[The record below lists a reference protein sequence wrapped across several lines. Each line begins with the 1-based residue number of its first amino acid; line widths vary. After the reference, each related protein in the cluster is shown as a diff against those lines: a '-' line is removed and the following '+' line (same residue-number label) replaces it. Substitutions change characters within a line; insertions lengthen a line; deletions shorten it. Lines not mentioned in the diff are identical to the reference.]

1 MPQAQTP
8 PVGTVTMLFTDVEG
22 STRLAQELGP
32 SWPEVLTDHRR
43 IVRKAIA
50 DAGGFIEATEGDSFF
65 ATFASPSS
73 ALDAAIN
80 AQRSLRAHDWPPA
93 VGELRVRM
101 GMHTGDVEHTD
112 GHYVGLEVH
121 RGARVGAV
129 ACGGQVLLTDAVR
142 GFFGPNVPAQDL
154 GWHRLKDFP
163 DPIRL
168 HHLVVD
174 DDRRADA
181 FPPPRTLDVRP
192 NNLPPAD
199 RAIVGRTKELKA
211 IATALV
217 DQEARLVT
225 LTGLGGVGKTTTGLA
240 AARALLDTFTGGVWL
255 VRAEALRSTDEL
267 LPAVAAAMRV
277 RDVPGADLFD
287 AIASRLETGRYL
299 LVLDNLE
306 HLTDAGV
313 LVKRLLDCAPGIAI
327 LATSRA
333 PLRLATERTI
343 TLGAMASDEALSM
356 FMSRAQQLDPALSL
370 ADRET
375 REAVE
380 QLCERLGALPLAL
393 ELAAARLRLM
403 TPRQL
408 LERLGSALDL
418 RGPEPDRPD
427 RHRSIRATIDWTL
440 DLLTPDASMLF
451 TRLGIFLG
459 PAPLDIIERA
469 CGEGIDAV
477 EAAAVLVDYSLL
489 RKSGAGLELVEALR
503 EVAAERLTGS
513 GDYEEIRY
521 AHAASLVV
529 LGRTVRSPST
539 VDQKALEVM
548 EGLTADTWSAARWAS
563 GNDKRL
569 HCALVANLSS
579 WWAWTGSLRATMQEI
594 ESALEQADLHPP
606 ERAELLVC
614 RAHVLLLSGRYSEAL
629 ELAEQSIELVPERS
643 DIDRGSDLTLLALA
657 QQMSGHAVRSIA
669 TSRAALESYRRS
681 GDVAQ
686 ILNGLALAA
695 QASMHAGDTE
705 SAGLLLN
712 EAEAA
717 EMSPERRSAI
727 GLTNIRADWFL
738 MTGDPTRALAG
749 YVRSL
754 EDRIG
759 RNQFASYDI
768 GGIAV
773 ALEKLGEARP
783 ALEVASALSE
793 TAAAWGTTVATFNFI
808 DGGVPAAIERAK
820 RALRA
825 DDVVR
830 AEALGRAT
838 APDDRPAH
846 ALAIAHEVLERLGVS

>member
-32 SWPEVLTDHRR
+32 AWPEVLSKHRQILR
-43 IVRKAIA
+43 EAIA
-50 DAGGFIEATEGDSFF
+50 DAGGYIEATEGDSFF
-65 ATFASPSS
+65 ATFASPGP

-80 AQRSLRAHDWPPA
+80 AQRSLRAHDWPRA

-101 GMHTGDVEHTD
+101 GLHTGDVEHTD

-121 RGARVGAV
+121 RGARVGSV
-129 ACGGQVLLTDAVR
+129 ACGGQVLMTEAMR
-142 GFFGPNVPAQDL
+142 GHFGPGVPAEDL

-168 HHLVVD
+168 YHLVVD
-174 DDRRADA
+174 EDRPADA

-199 RAIVGRTKELKA
+199 RQIVGRTKELKA
-211 IATALV
+211 IATAFI
-217 DQEARLVT
+217 DEETRLVT
-225 LTGLGGVGKTTTGLA
+225 LTGLGGVGKTTTALA
-240 AARALLDTFTGGVWL
+240 AARTLLDTFTGGVWL
-255 VRAEALRSTDEL
+255 VRAEALRSTTEL
-267 LPAVAAAMRV
+267 LQAAAAAMRV
-277 RDVPGADLFD
+277 RDVPGTDLFD
-287 AIASRLETGRYL
+287 AIATRFESGRYL

-306 HLTDAGV
+306 HLADAGA
-313 LVKRLLDCAPGIAI
+313 LAKRLLDLAPGIAI

-333 PLRLATERTI
+333 PLRLASERTI
-343 TLGAMASDEALSM
+343 TLDAMAADEALSM
-356 FMSRAQQLDPALSL
+356 FMSRAHQHDPTLSL

-380 QLCERLGALPLAL
+380 QLCERLSALPLAL

-408 LERLGSALDL
+408 LARLGSALDL
-418 RGPEPDRPD
+418 RGAEADRPD

-440 DLLTPDASMLF
+440 DLLTPDAATLF

-459 PAPLDIIERA
+459 PAPLDLIESV
-469 CGEGIDAV
+469 CGQGIDAV

-489 RKSGAGLELVEALR
+489 RKSGTGLELVEALR
-503 EVAAERLTGS
+503 EVAAERLEAS
-513 GDYEEIRY
+513 GDHEEIRY

-529 LGRTVRSPST
+529 LGRTVRAPSA

-548 EGLTADTWSAARWAS
+548 EGLTADTWNAARWAS
-563 GNDKRL
+563 GSDKRL

-594 ESALEQADLHPP
+594 ESALDQTDLHPP
-606 ERAELLVC
+606 ERAELLLC
-614 RAHVLLLSGRYSEAL
+614 RAHVLLLSGRYAEAMQ
-629 ELAEQSIELVPERS
+629 LAEQSIELVPERS
-643 DIDRGSDLTLLALA
+643 DSDRGDDLTLLALA
-657 QQMSGHAVRSIA
+657 QQMSGHAGRSIA
-669 TSRAALESYRRS
+669 TSHAALESYRRS
-681 GDVAQ
+681 GDVAR
-686 ILNGLALAA
+686 IINGLALAA

-705 SAGLLLN
+705 GAGLLLS

-727 GLTNIRADWFL
+727 GITNIRADWFL
-738 MTGDPTRALAG
+738 MTGDPARALAG

-754 EDRIG
+754 EDQIG
-759 RNQFASYDI
+759 RTQFASWDI
-768 GGIAV
+768 GGIVV
-773 ALEKLGEARP
+773 ALEKLGDAGP
-783 ALEVASALSE
+783 ALELASALSE
-793 TAAAWGTTVATFNFI
+793 TAAAWGTIVATFNFI

-825 DDVVR
+825 DEVAR
-830 AEALGRAT
+830 AEALGRET